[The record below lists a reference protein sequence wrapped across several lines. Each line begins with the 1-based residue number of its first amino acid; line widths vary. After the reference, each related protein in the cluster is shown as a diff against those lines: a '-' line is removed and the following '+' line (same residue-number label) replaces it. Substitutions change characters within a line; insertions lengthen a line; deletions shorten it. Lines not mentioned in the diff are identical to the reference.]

1 MVLLKSFGY
10 VYDFRYLEPTI
21 LAISVVP
28 DQPNMVTLV
37 YFVARAKVVG
47 SSEQHPLG
55 EFLYLVLSKLWPP
68 SIDHFDFNGTL

>member
-1 MVLLKSFGY
+1 MVLLKSFGN

-28 DQPNMVTLV
+28 DQPNMFTLV

-55 EFLYLVLSKLWPP
+55 EFLIS
-68 SIDHFDFNGTL
+68 F

>member
-47 SSEQHPLG
+47 SSELTSLRRLPLSR
-55 EFLYLVLSKLWPP
+55 FS
-68 SIDHFDFNGTL
+68 